1 MSGFVFRTV
10 GVNEGTNNGT
20 ATEKSELNEGTV
32 FILGG
37 SMSGNEET
45 IMGQ

>member
-10 GVNEGTNNGT
+10 GVNEGTIMEQQRNNQNLMRDRF
-20 ATEKSELNEGTV
+20 S
-32 FILGG
+32 FLGG